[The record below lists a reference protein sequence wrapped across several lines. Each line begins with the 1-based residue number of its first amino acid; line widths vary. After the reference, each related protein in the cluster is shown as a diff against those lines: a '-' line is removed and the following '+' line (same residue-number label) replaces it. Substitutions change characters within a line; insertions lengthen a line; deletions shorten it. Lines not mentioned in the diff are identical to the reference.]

1 MYSPN
6 DSNRDSNSCANLH
19 RDRFE
24 LLSAYID
31 HEVTADERRQVEA
44 WIAEDPNF
52 AKMHRRMTQLQF
64 GFQQLPAVAPSEH
77 VDVMIA
83 QVLKKVDR
91 PRPNW
96 QVLTGIG
103 GAIAAAVTVAVLS
116 NLPKPGFA
124 PEMAAVQPNTTA
136 AGQVGQVQ
144 MPAPSTL
151 MISLDEPIYVATKGV
166 VADEAKPAQ

>member
-1 MYSPN
+1 MSS
-6 DSNRDSNSCANLH
+6 SNDSNSCANLH

-44 WIAEDPNF
+44 WIAEDPAF

-64 GFQQLPAVAPSEH
+64 GFQQLPAPVPAEH
-77 VDVMIA
+77 VDVTIA

-96 QVLTGIG
+96 QVLTGMG

-124 PEMAAVQPNTTA
+124 PEMAAIQASTTPA
-136 AGQVGQVQ
+136 GQVQ

-151 MISLDEPIYVATKGV
+151 MIALDEPIYVATKGV
-166 VADEAKPAQ
+166 VADETKPAQ

>member
-1 MYSPN
+1 MYSSN
-6 DSNRDSNSCANLH
+6 DSTRDSNSCANLH

-44 WIAEDPNF
+44 WIAEDPAF
-52 AKMHRRMTQLQF
+52 AKMHRRMTKLQF
-64 GFQQLPAVAPSEH
+64 GFQQLPAPAPSEH
-77 VDVMIA
+77 VDVTIA

-103 GAIAAAVTVAVLS
+103 GTIAAAVTVAVLS
-116 NLPKPGFA
+116 NLPGPVNQQIATG
-124 PEMAAVQPNTTA
+124 PSTTSEA
-136 AGQVGQVQ
+136 QVQ
-144 MPAPSTL
+144 MPLPSAL

>member
-1 MYSPN
+1 MFSSN
-6 DSNRDSNSCANLH
+6 DSTRDSNSCANLH

-44 WIAEDPNF
+44 WIAEDPAF
-52 AKMHRRMTQLQF
+52 AKMHRRMTKLQL
-64 GFQQLPAVAPSEH
+64 GFQQLPAVVPAEH
-77 VDVMIA
+77 VDVTIA

-103 GAIAAAVTVAVLS
+103 GAIAAGVTVAVLS
-116 NLPKPGFA
+116 SLPKPGFT
-124 PEMAAVQPNTTA
+124 PEMAAVQSNQPA
-136 AGQVGQVQ
+136 AGQVQ

-151 MISLDEPIYVATKGV
+151 MISLDEPIYVATKGA
-166 VADEAKPAQ
+166 VADETKPAQ

>member
-1 MYSPN
+1 MYSFN
-6 DSNRDSNSCANLH
+6 DSNRDSSSCANLH

-44 WIAEDPNF
+44 WIAEDPAF
-52 AKMHRRMTQLQF
+52 AKMHHRMTKLQF
-64 GFQQLPAVAPSEH
+64 GFQQLPAPAPAEH
-77 VDVMIA
+77 VDVTIA

-96 QVLTGIG
+96 QVLTGMG

-116 NLPKPGFA
+116 NLPKPGFS
-124 PEMAAVQPNTTA
+124 PEMVAVQSSTTSA
-136 AGQVGQVQ
+136 GQVQ
-144 MPAPSTL
+144 MPSPSTL
-151 MISLDEPIYVATKGV
+151 MISLDEPIYVASKGV

>member
-1 MYSPN
+1 MYSSN

-44 WIAEDPNF
+44 WIAEDPAF
-52 AKMHRRMTQLQF
+52 AKMHRRMTQLQI

-77 VDVMIA
+77 VDVTIA

-91 PRPNW
+91 VRPNW
-96 QVLTGIG
+96 QVLTGMG

-116 NLPKPGFA
+116 NLPRPGFA
-124 PEMAAVQPNTTA
+124 PEMAAVQSNPSA
-136 AGQVGQVQ
+136 SQLQ
-144 MPAPSTL
+144 MPSPSAL
-151 MISLDEPIYVATKGV
+151 LISLDEPIYVATKGV
-166 VADEAKPAQ
+166 VADEVKPAQ

>member
-1 MYSPN
+1 MSS
-6 DSNRDSNSCANLH
+6 SNDSNSCANLH

-31 HEVTADERRQVEA
+31 HEVSADERRQVEA
-44 WIAEDPNF
+44 WIAEDPAF
-52 AKMHRRMTQLQF
+52 AKMHRRMTQLQL
-64 GFQQLPAVAPSEH
+64 GFQQLPAVAPAEH
-77 VDVMIA
+77 VDVTIA

-91 PRPNW
+91 SRPNW

-116 NLPKPGFA
+116 SLPKPGFA
-124 PEMAAVQPNTTA
+124 PEMAAVQSSPTP
-136 AGQVGQVQ
+136 AGSVQ

-151 MISLDEPIYVATKGV
+151 MIALDEPIYVATKGV

>member
-1 MYSPN
+1 MSSSN
-6 DSNRDSNSCANLH
+6 DSPRYSNDCANLH

-31 HEVTADERRQVEA
+31 HEVNADERRQVEA
-44 WIAEDPNF
+44 WIAEDPAF
-52 AKMHRRMTQLQF
+52 EKMYRRMTKLQL

-77 VDVMIA
+77 VDVTIA

-103 GAIAAAVTVAVLS
+103 GTIAAAVTIAVLS

-124 PEMAAVQPNTTA
+124 PEMTAVQPSPTA
-136 AGQVGQVQ
+136 DQVQ

-151 MISLDEPIYVATKGV
+151 MIALDEPIYVATKGR
-166 VADEAKPAQ
+166 VADETKPAQ

>member
-1 MYSPN
+1 MSSSN
-6 DSNRDSNSCANLH
+6 DSNPCANLH

-31 HEVTADERRQVEA
+31 HEVSADERRQVEA
-44 WIAEDPNF
+44 WIAEDPAF
-52 AKMHRRMTQLQF
+52 EKMHRRMTQLQL
-64 GFQQLPAVAPSEH
+64 GFQQLPAVAPAEH
-77 VDVMIA
+77 VDVTIA

-103 GAIAAAVTVAVLS
+103 GAIAAAVTIAVLS
-116 NLPKPGFA
+116 SLPKPGLT
-124 PEMAAVQPNTTA
+124 PEMAAIQPSTTTA
-136 AGQVGQVQ
+136 AGQVQ

-151 MISLDEPIYVATKGV
+151 MIALDEPIYVATKGA